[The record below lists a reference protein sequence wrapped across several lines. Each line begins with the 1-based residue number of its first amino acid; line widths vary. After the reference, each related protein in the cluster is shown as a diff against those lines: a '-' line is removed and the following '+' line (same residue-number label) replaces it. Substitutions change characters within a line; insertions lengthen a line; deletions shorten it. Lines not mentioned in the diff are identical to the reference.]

1 MNAPGYEQLAEVL
14 QAAFSQA
21 AEGKGAE
28 RHANGQPFH
37 EQRMQTISTLL
48 GSDAGM
54 AFQVCK
60 KVTEGMALPHAAR
73 ERELLGAIVYIAGMV
88 IFHRQREEARVDHA
102 LLTAGHVMTDSRRAV
117 EQFLAGASIDSGPM
131 WIEWHGGNQPVLDG
145 VIVEVRLRDGSTHVE
160 PAHDLRWNHNG
171 MEDDIVAWREPWPE
185 DQQRVDLEPAVLA
198 NVEAFN
204 AGSVELW
211 TEDDERRMDVVAQNG
226 NDGAAY
232 AGKGPCLGCGGPHP
246 LHRCGR
252 GHPTGEDESL

>member
-48 GSDAGM
+48 DSDAGM

-88 IFHRQREEARVDHA
+88 IFHRQREEARIDHA
-102 LLTAGHVMTDSRRAV
+102 LLTAGHVMTESRNAV
-117 EQFLAGASIDSGPM
+117 EQFIADA
-131 WIEWHGGNQPVLDG
+131 
-145 VIVEVRLRDGSTHVE
+145 GSTGI
-160 PAHDLRWNHNG
+160 PA
-171 MEDDIVAWREPWPE
+171 
-185 DQQRVDLEPAVLA
+185 DLEPAVLA
-198 NVEAFN
+198 NVEAFI

-246 LHRCGR
+246 LHRCGLGR
-252 GHPTGEDESL
+252 PTGEDESL

>member
-14 QAAFSQA
+14 QAAFNQA

-48 GSDAGM
+48 DSDAGM

-88 IFHRQREEARVDHA
+88 IFHRQREDARFDHA
-102 LLTAGHVMTDSRRAV
+102 LKVLGQAADRLAECRDAAVQFTA
-117 EQFLAGASIDSGPM
+117 EQDVVSLIA
-131 WIEWHGGNQPVLDG
+131 EG
-145 VIVEVRLRDGSTHVE
+145 VADAGSTGI
-160 PAHDLRWNHNG
+160 PA
-171 MEDDIVAWREPWPE
+171 
-185 DQQRVDLEPAVLA
+185 DLEPAVLA

-252 GHPTGEDESL
+252 DRPTGEDESQ

>member
-14 QAAFSQA
+14 QAAFNQA

-48 GSDAGM
+48 NSDAGM

-88 IFHRQREEARVDHA
+88 IFHRKREDSRVDHA
-102 LLTAGHVMTDSRRAV
+102 LQVAGQAADLLDKCRLTA
-117 EQFLAGASIDSGPM
+117 EQIIAGA
-131 WIEWHGGNQPVLDG
+131 W
-145 VIVEVRLRDGSTHVE
+145 STGI
-160 PAHDLRWNHNG
+160 PA
-171 MEDDIVAWREPWPE
+171 
-185 DQQRVDLEPAVLA
+185 DLEPAVLA

-226 NDGAAY
+226 NDGAVY

-246 LHRCGR
+246 LHRCGLGR
-252 GHPTGEDESL
+252 PTCEDESL

>member
-48 GSDAGM
+48 DSDAGM

-88 IFHRQREEARVDHA
+88 IFHRQREEARIDHA
-102 LLTAGHVMTDSRRAV
+102 LLTAGHVMTESRCAV
-117 EQFLAGASIDSGPM
+117 EQFIADAGAAGI
-131 WIEWHGGNQPVLDG
+131 
-145 VIVEVRLRDGSTHVE
+145 
-160 PAHDLRWNHNG
+160 PA
-171 MEDDIVAWREPWPE
+171 
-185 DQQRVDLEPAVLA
+185 DLEPAVLA

-226 NDGAAY
+226 NDGAVY

-246 LHRCGR
+246 LHRCGLGR
-252 GHPTGEDESL
+252 PTGEDESL